1 MVKVE
6 YSSEYDNYL
15 AIFDDYANKVFNIV
29 NTDSN
34 LAEAMKYSFFA
45 GGKRVRPVLM
55 IAATERLNGKIEKV
69 LPYAFALEC
78 IHTYSLIH
86 DDLPCMDND
95 D

>member
-15 AIFDDYANKVFNIV
+15 AIFDDYANKVFNTV

-45 GGKRVRPVLM
+45 GGKRVRPV
-55 IAATERLNGKIEKV
+55 
-69 LPYAFALEC
+69 
-78 IHTYSLIH
+78 
-86 DDLPCMDND
+86 
-95 D
+95 